1 MMWQI
6 NTITKKRT
14 VFCFLLLS
22 WGCFPSIMQQMY
34 CFIKSAAKVKFSS
47 YNKLKTNLIFHT
59 IGKIYAVLLIINVF
73 FHGIICSFP
82 KKSLPFALA
91 IGYWR
96 WEGKK
101 DPYIYKVYRGA
112 RKSASFFVF
121 STIIKIQFPCSSLV
135 PCLILPREL
144 RMNSEGAPTQLP
156 KSKKYV
162 LLRFSFS
169 KP

>member
-22 WGCFPSIMQQMY
+22 WGCFPSITQQMY
-34 CFIKSAAKVKFSS
+34 CFLKSAAKVKFSS

-73 FHGIICSFP
+73 FHGIICSFQ

-101 DPYIYKVYRGA
+101 ILIYYKVYRGA

-121 STIIKIQFPCSSLV
+121 STILRFCSLV
-135 PCLILPREL
+135 PLLYLAWFYRE
-144 RMNSEGAPTQLP
+144 NSERRPKEDRKNSPPT
-156 KSKKYV
+156 KSA
-162 LLRFSFS
+162 FS
-169 KP
+169 

>member
-22 WGCFPSIMQQMY
+22 WGCFPSITQQMY
-34 CFIKSAAKVKFSS
+34 CFLKSAAKVKFSS

-101 DPYIYKVYRGA
+101 ILIYIRYIEALA
-112 RKSASFFVF
+112 RVPLFLCLVLLLRF
-121 STIIKIQFPCSSLV
+121 CSLV
-135 PCLILPREL
+135 PLLYLAWFYRE
-144 RMNSEGAPTQLP
+144 NSERRP
-156 KSKKYV
+156 KEDRKKT
-162 LLRFSFS
+162 L
-169 KP
+169 

>member
-22 WGCFPSIMQQMY
+22 WGCFPSITQQMY
-34 CFIKSAAKVKFSS
+34 CFLKSAAKVKFSS

-73 FHGIICSFP
+73 FNGIICSFP
-82 KKSLPFALA
+82 PKKTLPFALA

-121 STIIKIQFPCSSLV
+121 SKIIKILFPCTSLV
-135 PCLILPREL
+135 SYLVLPREL
-144 RMNSEGAPTQLP
+144 REKTEGRPKEDRKNSPPT
-156 KSKKYV
+156 KSA
-162 LLRFSFS
+162 FS
-169 KP
+169 